1 MKIRTI
7 AALAALALPL
17 CSEVIQ
23 YSNHSIIYG
32 IGEASFSGIWMISA
46 SGNNFSGQQ
55 LCDLYENTQIWI
67 LHHPLTVILDE
78 GDSLLHYDYAYRYY
92 KKNDPVAV
100 WRYFEPVFSDMRQHD
115 SGYWYCSGYLDYTSL
130 LDLPLDTGD
139 YYLEFRHSADIAKQ
153 NGDTLTYLY
162 LLPDSQDFK
171 AGFSVLPLEQTGT
184 EGGTPVTW
192 SYVRSRPTSN
202 GVVLEW
208 GTASET
214 ENSHFLIYRDGEV
227 IGRVDGHGTTTEQ
240 HDYSYPDT
248 QVPTGNHRYT
258 IADVTYG
265 GVEGEV
271 EVEVEAEIEVKA
283 GCILEKAY
291 PNPFNPDTRIDY
303 YMSRRVHLRLDV
315 YNLQGEKVANLY
327 NGIRE
332 AGTHSAIWNATGFP
346 SGIYVVRMISEGMLQ
361 TMKIV
366 LMK

>member
-1 MKIRTI
+1 
-7 AALAALALPL
+7 
-17 CSEVIQ
+17 
-23 YSNHSIIYG
+23 
-32 IGEASFSGIWMISA
+32 
-46 SGNNFSGQQ
+46 
-55 LCDLYENTQIWI
+55 
-67 LHHPLTVILDE
+67 
-78 GDSLLHYDYAYRYY
+78 
-92 KKNDPVAV
+92 
-100 WRYFEPVFSDMRQHD
+100 
-115 SGYWYCSGYLDYTSL
+115 L

-153 NGDTLTYLY
+153 NGDTLRYLY

-192 SYVRSRPTSN
+192 SYVRGIPTSD

-214 ENSHFLIYRDGEV
+214 ENSHFLIYRNGKV
-227 IGRVDGHGTTTEQ
+227 IGRVEGNGTTTEQ
-240 HDYSYPDT
+240 HEYVYTDT
-248 QVPTGNHRYT
+248 PLRQGFAGQARVPNGVYEYA
-258 IADVTYG
+258 ISDVTYG
-265 GVEGEV
+265 GVEKVHERVEV
-271 EVEVEAEIEVKA
+271 EVEVEAEAEVEAESEGEA